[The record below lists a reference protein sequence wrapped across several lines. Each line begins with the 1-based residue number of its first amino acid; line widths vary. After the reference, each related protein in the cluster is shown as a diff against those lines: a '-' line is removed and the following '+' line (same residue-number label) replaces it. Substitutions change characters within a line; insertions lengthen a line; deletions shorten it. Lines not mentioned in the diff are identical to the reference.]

1 MTCPAG
7 GAGEAMILD
16 SPMPSSQAAT
26 LILASGSRA
35 RRQML
40 DAAGLTFEVRPADV
54 DEGAIRA
61 TLGDATPEQI
71 AAVLARA
78 KAEAA
83 SREVPTALVIGADQ
97 VLALGRTIYTKAPDI
112 AAARAA
118 LRSLAG
124 RRHHLHSAVSIA
136 LAGREVWH
144 HLDTAALAMRDFS
157 DAFLDVYLSHAGDR
171 VCASV
176 GAYELE
182 GLGIQLFERIEG
194 DYFTI
199 LGMPLLPLLAEL
211 RARGI
216 LAA

>member
-1 MTCPAG
+1 
-7 GAGEAMILD
+7 
-16 SPMPSSQAAT
+16 MPG
-26 LILASGSRA
+26 LVLASGSRA

-40 DAAGLTFEVRPADV
+40 EAAGVPFEVRPTDV
-54 DEGAIRA
+54 DEDAIRS
-61 TLGDATPEQI
+61 TLADAAPEHV

-83 SREVPTALVIGADQ
+83 SRLAPRALVIGADQ

-136 LAGREVWH
+136 VAGREVWQH
-144 HLDTAALAMRDFS
+144 IDTAALAMRGFS
-157 DAFLDVYLSHAGDR
+157 DAFLDAYLARAGDR
-171 VCASV
+171 ACASV

-211 RARGI
+211 RLRGVI
-216 LAA
+216 AD

>member
-1 MTCPAG
+1 MR
-7 GAGEAMILD
+7 
-16 SPMPSSQAAT
+16 PSSPAS
-26 LILASGSRA
+26 LVLASGSSA

-40 DAAGLTFEVRPADV
+40 EAAGVAFEVRPTDV
-54 DEGAIRA
+54 DEDAIR
-61 TLGDATPEQI
+61 TELGDASPEHV

-83 SREVPTALVIGADQ
+83 SRKAPDALVIGADQ
-97 VLALGRTIYTKAPDI
+97 VLALGRTIFTKAPDI
-112 AAARAA
+112 EAARAA

-124 RRHHLHSAVSIA
+124 QRHHLHSAVSLA
-136 LAGREVWH
+136 YAGREVWR

-157 DAFLDVYLSHAGDR
+157 DAFLDAYLARAGDR

-199 LGMPLLPLLAEL
+199 LGMPLLPLLGEL

-216 LAA
+216 LPA

>member
-1 MTCPAG
+1 MT
-7 GAGEAMILD
+7 D
-16 SPMPSSQAAT
+16 

-40 DAAGLTFEVRPADV
+40 EAAGLTFEVRPTDV
-54 DEGAIRA
+54 DEDAIRA
-61 TLGDATPEQI
+61 TLGDATPQHV
-71 AAVLARA
+71 AVVLARA

-83 SREVPTALVIGADQ
+83 SREVPDALVIGADQ

-112 AAARAA
+112 AAARSA

-124 RRHHLHSAVSIA
+124 RSHHLHSAVTLA
-136 LAGREVWH
+136 LAGCQVWH

-157 DAFLDVYLSHAGDR
+157 DAFLDEYLARAGDR

-199 LGMPLLPLLAEL
+199 LGMPLLPLLSEL
-211 RARGI
+211 RARGT
-216 LAA
+216 LPA

>member
-1 MTCPAG
+1 MPA
-7 GAGEAMILD
+7 
-16 SPMPSSQAAT
+16 
-26 LILASGSRA
+26 LILASGSSA

-40 DAAGLTFEVRPADV
+40 EAAGVAFEVRPTDV
-54 DEGAIRA
+54 DEDAIR
-61 TLGDATPEQI
+61 TELGDASPEHV

-83 SREVPTALVIGADQ
+83 SRKAPDALVIGADQ
-97 VLALGRTIYTKAPDI
+97 VLALGRTIFTKAPEI
-112 AAARAA
+112 EAARAA

-124 RRHHLHSAVSIA
+124 RRHHLHSAVSLA
-136 LAGREVWH
+136 YAGREVWH

-157 DAFLDVYLSHAGDR
+157 DAFLDTYLARAGDR

-182 GLGIQLFERIEG
+182 GLGIQLFECIEG

-199 LGMPLLPLLAEL
+199 LGMPLLPLLSEL

-216 LAA
+216 LPA